1 MKFLFYEVSMASL
14 HVLTCGMGMGDE
26 SKNVWSNTFYIWVPW
41 AQAYNLQSLK
51 IIKAINQ
58 SINNT
63 VHQYNININQQIQ
76 PEVSMDIIIKH
87 NINHISTW

>member
-1 MKFLFYEVSMASL
+1 
-14 HVLTCGMGMGDE
+14 MG
-26 SKNVWSNTFYIWVPW
+26 TL

-63 VHQYNININQQIQ
+63 VHQYSINMNQQIQ
-76 PEVSMDIIIKH
+76 SEVSMDIIIKH
-87 NINHISTW
+87 NINYISTW